1 MFQDTLDQIHKWNQ
15 ERNVLVGNREL
26 STLLREELENYY
38 YYDLVTAEET
48 AKIIQNK
55 VFTYMNE

>member
-55 VFTYMNE
+55 VLPI